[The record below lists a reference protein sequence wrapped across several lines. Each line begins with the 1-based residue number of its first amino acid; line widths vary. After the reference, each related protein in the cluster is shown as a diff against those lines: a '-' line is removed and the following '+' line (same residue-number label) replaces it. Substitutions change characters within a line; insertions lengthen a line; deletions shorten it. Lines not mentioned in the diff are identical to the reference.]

1 MAVKNYNR
9 MANSVGPDEMAHY
22 KYLHCLHR
30 YLVLVCRAK
39 KINMIQSARKGPGSH
54 ILAVKVQVSLH
65 VHTVRSRLLLLAYR
79 ISEYFRI
86 KQRRL

>member
-22 KYLHCLHR
+22 KPSQQDLHCLHR

-79 ISEYFRI
+79 ISES
-86 KQRRL
+86 L